1 MVSISQLTKRYGSHV
16 VLNGISLQ
24 LEQRRVY
31 GIMGENGAGKST
43 LFRCIA
49 GLERHEG
56 TVALAP
62 GTRIGYLPDVPY
74 FYPMVTGREFIRFCL
89 DASCISCTDADIE
102 AKNELFLLPLDKFP
116 SKYSLGMRKR
126 LMLLVLMLQECD
138 FYILDE
144 PFSGLDLMGTLL
156 LKRWIGE
163 CRQQGRT
170 VLLSSHIVS
179 SLTDLCDELSH
190 IHHGQIVRTFHHGEA
205 TPTEIET
212 YLENL
217 LNHAQP

>member
-1 MVSISQLTKRYGSHV
+1 MVSISQLTKRYGSHT
-16 VLNGISLQ
+16 VLDGITLH
-24 LEQRRVY
+24 LEQGHIY

-49 GLERHEG
+49 ALERYEG
-56 TVALAP
+56 TITLAP
-62 GTRIGYLPDVPY
+62 NTRIGYLSDVPY

-89 DASCISCTDADIE
+89 DASHISCSDTDIE
-102 AKNELFLLPLDKFP
+102 AKNELFHLPLDKFP

-144 PFSGLDLMGTLL
+144 PFNGLDLMGTLI
-156 LKRWIGE
+156 LKRWINE

-170 VLLSSHIVS
+170 IPLSSHIVS
-179 SLTDLCDELSH
+179 SLTDLCDELYH
-190 IHHGQIVRTFHHGEA
+190 IHHGQIAHTFQHGEA
-205 TPTEIET
+205 TPTDIET
-212 YLENL
+212 YLEGL
-217 LNHAQP
+217 FPKP

>member
-1 MVSISQLTKRYGSHV
+1 MVSISHLAKRYGSQA
-16 VLNGISLQ
+16 VLDGISLY
-24 LEQRRVY
+24 LKRGRVY

-49 GLERHEG
+49 GLERYG
-56 TVALAP
+56 GTITVAP
-62 GTRIGYLPDVPY
+62 GIRIGYMPDIPY

-89 DASCISCTDADIE
+89 DAANVKYSDENIE
-102 AKNELFLLPLDKFP
+102 VKNELFHLPLDKFP

-144 PFSGLDLMGTLL
+144 PFNGLDLMGTLV

-163 CRQQGRT
+163 CRSRGCT

-179 SLTDLCDELSH
+179 SLTDLCDELSY
-190 IHHGQIVRTFHHGEA
+190 IHHGQIIRTFHHGEA
-205 TPTEIET
+205 TSAEIEV
-212 YLENL
+212 YLEKQFTAFL
-217 LNHAQP
+217 